1 MKKLILCIITAL
13 FFSLGM
19 SAQNVETK
27 AAYKYEFI
35 VNIDKTGKPIE
46 RKLDGS
52 GIVLFAQAAGQE
64 AISVTIGETEMYTG
78 IVYSKKQELPDKNT
92 KMIVYLAIQE
102 FQGHKVPLQ
111 IFEIYDLRKS
121 SYIPDS
127 FTVMIC
133 SEKTGEMI
141 QGQSFHNV
149 SRIR

>member
-46 RKLDGS
+46 RLDGS
-52 GIVLFAQAAGQE
+52 GIVLFAKAAGQE

-78 IVYSKKQELPDKNT
+78 IVYSKKQEFPDKNT

-127 FTVMIC
+127 FTVMIY

>member
-35 VNIDKTGKPIE
+35 VNIDKNGKPIE
-46 RKLDGS
+46 RLDGG
-52 GIVLFAQAAGQE
+52 GIVLFAQAVGQE

-78 IVYSKKQELPDKNT
+78 IVYSKKQENPDKNT

-111 IFEIYDLRKS
+111 IFEIYDLIKS

-149 SRIR
+149 SRIK